1 MWLKTHFT
9 NDRFSFSCFYAWCY
23 FWTEINIF
31 SIMEIYL
38 MEELKSSY
46 LFIALGAFFIRMTR
60 YYLPLHSINL
70 LSVKL
75 FLKPHMKIVQDLL
88 STTLPCLFIMT
99 HKVFLFFFN
108 LVLEF
113 FQLLLICTY
122 FFWFWKTGLFKVPFG
137 SICLSLNICRK

>member
-1 MWLKTHFT
+1 
-9 NDRFSFSCFYAWCY
+9 
-23 FWTEINIF
+23 
-31 SIMEIYL
+31 MEIYL

-46 LFIALGAFFIRMTR
+46 LFIVLEAFFIRMAR

-70 LSVKL
+70 LSVKP

-88 STTLPCLFIMT
+88 STTLPCLFVMT

-122 FFWFWKTGLFKVPFG
+122 FF
-137 SICLSLNICRK
+137 